1 MRINDARDLDIHTTN
16 GLTKILYLHKKIVE
30 GEDDQIETLSDFN
43 IQGGALNIFEF
54 VSSAYIKILANKIM
68 ASGYYYMPAD
78 ENGVNFADTVIS
90 FVAVLVFP
98 IALSLLF
105 PVFLYTIVLE
115 KEQKLIQMMKM
126 NGMKISNYWLVF
138 FVFNLLLSLITNF
151 IFVFLGYFLT

>member
-1 MRINDARDLDIHTTN
+1 
-16 GLTKILYLHKKIVE
+16 
-30 GEDDQIETLSDFN
+30 
-43 IQGGALNIFEF
+43 
-54 VSSAYIKILANKIM
+54 
-68 ASGYYYMPAD
+68 MPAD

-126 NGMKISNYWLVF
+126 NGMKISNYWLVY
-138 FVFNLLLSLITNF
+138 FVFNLILSLITNF
-151 IFVFLGYFLT
+151 IFVFLGYFLTEMRFFIETDPLLLIFTLLGWSLAQIGLSVFFQTFLNKSQSANIIGYLISIWLSMISSALCLAAYQFPK